1 LHDFGS
7 NTNLIALWNSAFARK
22 EDLMKRIDFE
32 AHFFTREHLKALAE
46 NEGYPRLVEGDGE
59 RGRRLWHTPDVG
71 QPYGDPL
78 INALTDLGEE
88 RLTKMDA
95 CGIDIQV
102 LSVSAPSIDQLDP
115 VVGKPLA
122 REANNMLSKVIQKH
136 PDRFMG
142 YAVLAPKAPEEAAD
156 ELERAVK
163 DLGFIGWNT
172 HSNYAGSYL
181 DEEKY
186 LPILERAERLGVPIY
201 LHPTVPA
208 IPQVRT
214 YGFAIAGAPFGFG
227 METAM
232 CMMRLIYSEVFDKY
246 PGLKFILGHLGEAL
260 PFLMKRIDWAYV
272 RPFDPAARPSISKK
286 PSEYLQNNV
295 FVTTSGNYYEPAFM
309 CTREAMGIDR
319 ILLGTDYPYE
329 DPKECIQFIE
339 GLSIPQEE
347 KDRIYSGNAVQLG
360 LHG

>member
-1 LHDFGS
+1 V
-7 NTNLIALWNSAFARK
+7 
-22 EDLMKRIDFE
+22 KRIDFE
-32 AHFFTREHLKALAE
+32 AHFFTKEYLKALSK
-46 NEGYPRLVEGDGE
+46 NEGYPRLVEDHQE
-59 RGRRLWHTPDVG
+59 RSRRMWHTPEVG
-71 QPYGDPL
+71 QPYGAPL
-78 INALTDLGEE
+78 INALTELGEE

-102 LSVSAPSIDQLDP
+102 LSLSAPSIDQLDP
-115 VVGKPLA
+115 EVGTALA
-122 REANNMLSKVIQKH
+122 RGANNTLSEVIQKY

-186 LPILERAERLGVPIY
+186 LPILKRAEKLDVAIY

-208 IPQVRT
+208 MPQVRT

-232 CMMRLIYSEVFDKY
+232 CMMRLIYSGVFDKY

-272 RPFDPAARPSISKK
+272 RPFDPASRPSISKK
-286 PSEYLQNNV
+286 PSEYLKNNV

-319 ILLGTDYPYE
+319 ILLGTDHPYE
-329 DPKECIQFIE
+329 DSKECIQFIE
-339 GLSIPQEE
+339 GLPIPREE
-347 KDRIYSGNAVQLG
+347 KDKIYYGNAGQLG
-360 LHG
+360 IHA

>member
-1 LHDFGS
+1 
-7 NTNLIALWNSAFARK
+7 
-22 EDLMKRIDFE
+22 MKRIDFE
-32 AHFFTREHLKALAE
+32 AHFFTKEYLEALAK
-46 NEGYPRLVEGDGE
+46 NEGYPRLVEENQE
-59 RGRRLWHTPDVG
+59 RNRRMWHTPEVG

-78 INALTDLGEE
+78 INMLTNLGEG
-88 RLTKMDA
+88 RLTNMDA
-95 CGIDIQV
+95 CSIDVQV
-102 LSVSAPSIDQLDP
+102 LSLSAPSIDQLDP
-115 VVGKPLA
+115 EVGTALA
-122 REANNMLSKVIQKH
+122 RRANNTLSEVIQKY

-142 YAVLAPKAPEEAAD
+142 YAALAPKAPDEAAD

-186 LPILERAERLGVPIY
+186 LPILKRAEKLDVPIY

-232 CMMRLIYSEVFDKY
+232 CMMRLIYSGVFDKY
-246 PGLKFILGHLGEAL
+246 PGLKIILGHLGEAL
-260 PFLMKRIDWAYV
+260 PFLIKRIDWAYV
-272 RPFDPAARPSISKK
+272 RPFDPDARPALSKK
-286 PSEYLQNNV
+286 PSEYLKNNV

-329 DPKECIQFIE
+329 DSKECIQFIE
-339 GLSIPQEE
+339 GLPIPKEE
-347 KDRIYSGNAVQLG
+347 KDKIYYGNAGQLG
-360 LHG
+360 IHA